1 MNSYSK
7 TILYVEDDQDDIAI
21 LNDAIEALDTEH
33 HIVPATNGANALEV
47 LQQMNQEGELP
58 CLIVLDINMP
68 GMDGKQTLMA
78 LQKEKKYASI
88 PIVLFSTSSSFLD
101 KAFSELKKVELL
113 TKPFDVKSLFITASK
128 LLSFCLV

>member
-1 MNSYSK
+1 MSSYSK
-7 TILYVEDDQDDIAI
+7 NILYVEDDQDDIAI

-47 LQQMNQEGELP
+47 LQQMNKEGELP

-78 LQKEKKYASI
+78 LQQERRYASI

-113 TKPFDVKSLFITASK
+113 TKPFDVKSLFIIASK
-128 LLSFCLV
+128 LLSFCIA